1 MVSISLALLHSCLS
15 TITYSAPSIIAK
27 AVSASLVSAPSAKPT
42 ELLKNHYFIPTRE
55 TETVKGGETLIAQ
68 QVSLLQQIVRSLTT
82 SLFPLAL
89 TIRWLSIISSICKL
103 LQRPRC
109 WEFAV
114 TSQSLV
120 IKNIT

>member
-1 MVSISLALLHSCLS
+1 MTSLPTHQLWLLFTVVLWSQYILLPQS
-15 TITYSAPSIIAK
+15 
-27 AVSASLVSAPSAKPT
+27 AVSASLVSELSAKPA

-68 QVSLLQQIVRSLTT
+68 QVSLLQQLVRSLTT

-89 TIRWLSIISSICKL
+89 TIRRLSIISSKRKL

-109 WEFAV
+109 WEFSVA
-114 TSQSLV
+114 SQPLV
-120 IKNIT
+120 IKT

>member
-27 AVSASLVSAPSAKPT
+27 AVSASLVSAPSAKPA

-68 QVSLLQQIVRSLTT
+68 QVSLLQQLVRSLMT
-82 SLFPLAL
+82 SLTPLAL
-89 TIRWLSIISSICKL
+89 TVCWLSIISSICKL

-109 WEFAV
+109 WEISVA
-114 TSQSLV
+114 SQLLV
-120 IKNIT
+120 IKT